1 MSIGWS
7 PGPDRAAE
15 MREIFDRLNC
25 RERFLNAKPS
35 RLEPMPKDCEEILYS
50 ISFFAFEGKKRNKYF
65 RLFDS
70 NALNPSLIFH

>member
-50 ISFFAFEGKKRNKYF
+50 ISFFAFEGKKRKNI
-65 RLFDS
+65 LDC
-70 NALNPSLIFH
+70 LILTLLIRH

>member
-15 MREIFDRLNC
+15 MREVFDRLNC

-50 ISFFAFEGKKRNKYF
+50 ISFFAFEGKKIIYF

-70 NALNPSLIFH
+70 NALNIHH

>member
-50 ISFFAFEGKKRNKYF
+50 ISFFAFEGKKREKNI
-65 RLFDS
+65 
-70 NALNPSLIFH
+70 LNCLTLTLLIRH

>member
-50 ISFFAFEGKKRNKYF
+50 ISFFAFEGEKRKKYF

-70 NALNPSLIFH
+70 IALNPSLIFY

>member
-15 MREIFDRLNC
+15 MREVFDRLNC

-50 ISFFAFEGKKRNKYF
+50 ISFFAFEGKKINIYF
-65 RLFDS
+65 RLFES
-70 NALNPSLIFH
+70 NALNIRH

>member
-15 MREIFDRLNC
+15 MREVFDRLNC

-50 ISFFAFEGKKRNKYF
+50 ISFFAFEGKKKHIYF

-70 NALNPSLIFH
+70 NALNIHH